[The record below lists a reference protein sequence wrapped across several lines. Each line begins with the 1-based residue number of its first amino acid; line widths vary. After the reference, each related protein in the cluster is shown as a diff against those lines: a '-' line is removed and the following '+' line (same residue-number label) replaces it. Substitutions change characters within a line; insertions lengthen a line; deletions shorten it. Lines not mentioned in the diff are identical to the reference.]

1 MSMTLD
7 EFRIAHS
14 NIIALYQGLEF
25 NLKRI
30 CSILSDKGFIASMDD
45 HERDSMGSVIRELIK
60 LTKDNDTLRLSD
72 ESYDL
77 LNRFRERRNYWC
89 HQCYL
94 DICVKKDAQR
104 REVLK
109 VGRSEAIGRMLIDE
123 TRELEAFG
131 AELEELYF
139 TLTRNR
145 KYDSRRNA

>member
-1 MSMTLD
+1 MTLD

-14 NIIALYQGLEF
+14 EIIALYQGLEF

-30 CSILSDKGFIASMDD
+30 CSILSDKGFITSMDD
-45 HERDSMGSVIRELIK
+45 LERDSMGSVIRELIK
-60 LTKDNDTLRLSD
+60 LTKGNDTLRLSD

-94 DICVKKDAQR
+94 DICVKKDVQK

-109 VGRSEAIGRMLIDE
+109 AGRSEAIGRMLIDE

-131 AELEELYF
+131 AELEEFYF
-139 TLTRNR
+139 TLTRNMIN
-145 KYDSRRNA
+145 DLQRNA

>member
-1 MSMTLD
+1 MNMTLD

-45 HERDSMGSVIRELIK
+45 LERDSMGSVIRELVK

-72 ESYDL
+72 TAYEV
-77 LNRFRERRNYWC
+77 LNKFREKRNYWC

-104 REVLK
+104 SEVLK
-109 VGRSEAIGRMLIDE
+109 AGRSEAIGHMLIDE